1 MGLIGSI
8 VKHLCI
14 PPLEDQDFWKVCLL
28 HVELASLWDI
38 FNCAFSPVWSVKLP
52 RFFFA
57 KRSLSIFHHAD
68 WNCVP
73 SLTSPSSPSPW
84 REIHPCHPSCQ
95 LPYSPWQ
102 MPCWPWDSFHPLVQ
116 GFIGPLAKPLAAPF
130 GATGAPLLSPFP
142 GPRALKNFLKLH
154 KTKHHWNKK
163 DWKWWSLLL
172 DKSP

>member
-84 REIHPCHPSCQ
+84 RENPP
-95 LPYSPWQ
+95 LPPF
-102 MPCWPWDSFHPLVQ
+102 MPAAIFAMADAMLAMGFIPPIGP